1 MRTLGDGQ
9 QLNIE
14 PRRTRLPSHYK
25 KEGEMKVWSSG
36 GAWIGEPAHAK
47 VLPDVIRPATTAVET
62 NIITCLLQEL
72 RSKLTLDLDPSPT
85 YERGLGNQSKIK
97 QSVDY
102 LVVGSSN
109 AAKLADAIADRGY
122 SVHKIYYPN
131 WRVDADNVEE
141 LLKMVR
147 EAIEDKDPGTIVY
160 QMLDNSCYYGRLRD
174 GSRTAAK
181 LGADGNYHLEGEVTV
196 CSKDTQLEHLNSIK
210 PLLELAAKKKCLL
223 LTPLPRYVAA
233 GCCTNPEHCSNR
245 RYPDF
250 MQHMRDAL
258 ELLRKHFK
266 DFLYYRNMRHIKI
279 LDPGMDIRG
288 LSLEE
293 KKESQVNIKYDF

>member
-1 MRTLGDGQ
+1 
-9 QLNIE
+9 
-14 PRRTRLPSHYK
+14 
-25 KEGEMKVWSSG
+25 
-36 GAWIGEPAHAK
+36 
-47 VLPDVIRPATTAVET
+47 
-62 NIITCLLQEL
+62 
-72 RSKLTLDLDPSPT
+72 
-85 YERGLGNQSKIK
+85 
-97 QSVDY
+97 VDY

-109 AAKLADAIADRGY
+109 ASKLADAIADRGY

-147 EAIEDKDPGTIVY
+147 EAIADKDPGTIIY

-181 LGADGNYHLEGEVTV
+181 LGDDGSYHLEGEVTV

-250 MQHMRDAL
+250 VQHMRDAL

-266 DFLYYRNMRHIKI
+266 DFLYYRSMRHIKI

-293 KKESQVNIKYDF
+293 IWGKEAIHPTPLVYCRIAASVIKIAEGMEADANNKRRRSDSIDGQGRGGNNEQRGRRGTDPRQDGRYPDNNRGRGGWRGGRGGSSGSGMENSRGRRGGGGGGGRGDMYAY